1 MTCVLNI
8 DGPLFTAPVSEGRS
22 LDVQQFTYCELGL
35 RDKHSSDDERTQIQ
49 ITRGGVVVENR
60 EVILTVDFRTAAKD

>member
-1 MTCVLNI
+1 MK
-8 DGPLFTAPVSEGRS
+8 EWS